1 MKSVLSALPW
11 FFKTMK
17 HAKSGP
23 RKYYYFLL
31 TNNKCIRVGAHYS
44 TTLLKKKIKNIT
56 VWRGSKNDI
65 QIEKWSSQ
73 WKIFHTPKLKE
84 KNKFLGY
91 LAILK
96 LSRKDILYKNGR
108 EGTSCGTKWLLSGS
122 LQLPV
127 IGMGLFERRQ
137 HYNNSCTINCQET
150 FMILDF

>member
-1 MKSVLSALPW
+1 MYSSRCSL
-11 FFKTMK
+11 F
-17 HAKSGP
+17 
-23 RKYYYFLL
+23 
-31 TNNKCIRVGAHYS
+31 NNV
-44 TTLLKKKIKNIT
+44 TEKKIKNIT

-65 QIEKWSSQ
+65 QKWSSQ
-73 WKIFHTPKLKE
+73 WKIFHIPKLKE

-96 LSRKDILYKNGR
+96 LSRKDIIYKNGR

-150 FMILDF
+150 FMILDFEVRWQGNNRCAFSCHIFLFIAFP